1 MITGKSLLHVTQNL
15 GKQFEPTYLKGYFND
30 LTEKVLK
37 QQEFVDHL
45 SIPTVKTEK
54 GLIVF
59 PVAVFQYALAC
70 YDLYLSTN
78 ETKYLDEF
86 KLLANWTLSNQLDK
100 GQYNNFENEIE
111 QRRYSAMAQGEAT
124 SVLVRAYTLTQDKKY
139 IFAAKKAIAFMITD
153 IKDGGVSSKGDQ
165 GLILYEYVDQPPVLN
180 GWIFASYG
188 LRDIFLATGDN
199 YYQDLFLDS
208 LNEIKYMMPQYDL
221 GYWSKYDCAKKIASP
236 FYHNLHIAQLQA
248 LFLTTGDEIFKNYE
262 EKFKKSQKKL
272 PCKTRAFIKKVFQK
286 IVE

>member
-37 QQEFVDHL
+37 QQEFVDRL
-45 SIPTVKTEK
+45 SIPTVETEK

-59 PVAVFQYALAC
+59 PVAVFQYALGC
-70 YDLYLSTN
+70 YDLYLATN
-78 ETKYLDEF
+78 EKKYIEEF
-86 KLLANWTLSNQLDK
+86 KVLADWTLSNQLDK

-124 SVLVRAYTLTQDKKY
+124 SVLVRAYSLTKREKY
-139 IFAAKKAIAFMITD
+139 MFAAKKAIAFMITD
-153 IKDGGVSSKGDQ
+153 VKNGGVSSKGDQ
-165 GLILYEYVDQPPVLN
+165 GLILYEYVEQPPVLN

-188 LRDIFLATGDN
+188 LRDIFLATGDK
-199 YYQDLFLDS
+199 YYQGLFLDS
-208 LNEIKYMMPQYDL
+208 VNKIKFMMPQYDL
-221 GYWSKYDCAKKIASP
+221 GYWSKYDCVKKIASP

-248 LFLTTGDEIFKNYE
+248 LFMTSGDDFFRNYA
-262 EKFKKSQKKL
+262 EKFKKYQKKFRY
-272 PCKTRAFIKKVFQK
+272 KTRAFFKKAFQK
-286 IVE
+286 LAE

>member
-15 GKQFEPTYLKGYFND
+15 GKQFEPTCLKGYFND

-70 YDLYLSTN
+70 YDLYLSMN

-86 KLLANWTLSNQLDK
+86 KLLADWTLSNQLDK

-124 SVLVRAYTLTQDKKY
+124 SVLVRAFGVTQDEKY
-139 IFAAKKAIAFMITD
+139 MLAAKKAISFML
-153 IKDGGVSSKGDQ
+153 KDVKNGGVSSKDDN

-188 LRDIFLATGDN
+188 LRDIYLATGDKH
-199 YYQDLFLDS
+199 YQDLFIES
-208 LNEIKYMMPQYDL
+208 VNEIKYIMPKYDS
-221 GYWSKYDCAKKIASP
+221 GYWSKYDSDKRIASP

-248 LFLTTGDEIFKNYE
+248 LFMTTEDDFFRNYAEKFKNYQS
-262 EKFKKSQKKL
+262 KFT
-272 PCKTRAFIKKVFQK
+272 CKTRAFIKKAFQK